1 MRVMPRKKEMP
12 FEESLS
18 RLEEIVEAMEKG
30 DMSLKDLMA
39 AYSEGVTL
47 SQSCLKALDRAEK
60 AMDLMVQ
67 EKQGKAEENVL
78 SIEEN

>member
-47 SQSCLKALDRAEK
+47 SQFCLKALDRAEK

>member
-1 MRVMPRKKEMP
+1 MRKMPRKKELP
-12 FEESLS
+12 FEESLA
-18 RLEEIVEAMEKG
+18 RLEEIVATMEKG

-67 EKQGKAEENVL
+67 ENKGEIIENELV
-78 SIEEN
+78 IEEN

>member
-1 MRVMPRKKEMP
+1 MPRKKELP

-18 RLEEIVEAMEKG
+18 RLEEIVASMEQG

-39 AYSEGVTL
+39 AYSEGVAL

-67 EKQGKAEENVL
+67 ENGGKTSEEELV
-78 SIEEN
+78 IEEK

>member
-1 MRVMPRKKEMP
+1 MIVMPRKKELP

-47 SQSCLKALDRAEK
+47 SQSCLKALDRDEK

-67 EKQGKAEENVL
+67 ENQGEIAEEELV
-78 SIEEN
+78 IEEK

>member
-1 MRVMPRKKEMP
+1 MINMPRKKELS

-18 RLEEIVEAMEKG
+18 RLEEIVSSMEQG

-67 EKQGKAEENVL
+67 ESDGKTSEEELV
-78 SIEEN
+78 IEEK

>member
-1 MRVMPRKKEMP
+1 MPRKKELP
-12 FEESLS
+12 FEESLA
-18 RLEEIVEAMEKG
+18 RLEEIVATMEKG

>member
-1 MRVMPRKKEMP
+1 MIVMPRKKEMP

>member
-1 MRVMPRKKEMP
+1 MPRKKEMP

>member
-30 DMSLKDLMA
+30 DMSLKGLMA

-67 EKQGKAEENVL
+67 EKQGKVEENVL